1 MHHTLMDVQDVLDAM
16 TLKTHSIFSYLLR
29 STMKI
34 QCLALAVVAGGA
46 AAFGPQLSGH
56 RASMQLYNAEV
67 GAGGM
72 ADTRNPDAFEH
83 EDPRK
88 SISAAPSFEEYLK
101 MRDGGAA
108 AAAPAAPAPVA
119 AAPVAAAPAAPS
131 VGYGGSTK
139 TSGVDGLASH
149 HPRADKVAPVEKK
162 ELPLGFGGCT
172 KTSDFDGLR
181 SHHQR
186 SDIKR
191 TIATPEQ
198 VRSGVA
204 INKVATPAQQRHF
217 GRDSGGTIL
226 DDSKPY
232 SYLGTK
238 AGKRAE
244 LPIGFGG
251 YTKTSTYD
259 GLSSSRPRSDVARTS
274 AANPSAP
281 HDDAYGNDG
290 LDDNSHHHLDHGSHG
305 FNSEI
310 LYGSATGDPHAY

>member
-1 MHHTLMDVQDVLDAM
+1 
-16 TLKTHSIFSYLLR
+16 
-29 STMKI
+29 MKI
-34 QCLALAVVAGGA
+34 QCVALAALAGGA
-46 AAFGPQLSGH
+46 AAFSPQLSAP
-56 RASMQLYNAEV
+56 RASTQLYNMEI

-101 MRDGGAA
+101 MRDGGG
-108 AAAPAAPAPVA
+108 AAPAAPAP
-119 AAPVAAAPAAPS
+119 AAPAAPAEPA
-131 VGYGGSTK
+131 VGFGGSTK

-149 HPRADKVAPVEKK
+149 HPRADAVAPVDKK
-162 ELPLGFGGCT
+162 ELPIGFGGCT

-186 SDIKR
+186 SDVR
-191 TIATPEQ
+191 RAPASPEQ

-204 INKVATPAQQRHF
+204 MSKVATPAQQRHF
-217 GRDSGGTIL
+217 GGDAGGTIL

-238 AGKRAE
+238 AGKRSE

-259 GLSSSRPRSDVARTS
+259 GLTSSHPRSDAVRTS
-274 AANPSAP
+274 AANPNVP

-290 LDDNSHHHLDHGSHG
+290 ADDNAHHHLGHGL
-305 FNSEI
+305 NSEI
-310 LYGSATGDPHAY
+310 LYGPATNDPHAY

>member
-1 MHHTLMDVQDVLDAM
+1 
-16 TLKTHSIFSYLLR
+16 
-29 STMKI
+29 MKI
-34 QCLALAVVAGGA
+34 QCIALAGLAGSA
-46 AAFGPQLSGH
+46 AAFGPQLSG
-56 RASMQLYNAEV
+56 RASTQLYNMEI

-83 EDPRK
+83 DDPRK

-101 MRDGGAA
+101 MREGGAA
-108 AAAPAAPAPVA
+108 AAAPAPVA
-119 AAPVAAAPAAPS
+119 AAPAAPAPAAPG
-131 VGYGGSTK
+131 VGFGGSTK

-149 HPRADKVAPVEKK
+149 HPRADKVEAVEKK

-172 KTSDFDGLR
+172 KTSDFDGLK

-186 SDIKR
+186 SDVR
-191 TIATPEQ
+191 RALATPEQ

-204 INKVATPAQQRHF
+204 ISKVATPAQQRHF
-217 GRDSGGTIL
+217 GRDAGGTIL

-232 SYLGTK
+232 SYMGTK
-238 AGKRAE
+238 ANKRAE

-259 GLSSSRPRSDVARTS
+259 GLTSSRPRSDIARTHS
-274 AANPSAP
+274 AANPNVP

-290 LDDNSHHHLDHGSHG
+290 VDDNAHHHLGHGL
-305 FNSEI
+305 NSEI
-310 LYGSATGDPHAY
+310 LYGPATGDPHAY

>member
-1 MHHTLMDVQDVLDAM
+1 
-16 TLKTHSIFSYLLR
+16 
-29 STMKI
+29 MKI

-46 AAFGPQLSGH
+46 AAFSPQLSGH
-56 RASMQLYNAEV
+56 RASMQLYNAHV
-67 GAGGM
+67 GSGGM

-101 MRDGGAA
+101 MRNGGAA

-119 AAPVAAAPAAPS
+119 AAPVAAAPAAPA

-149 HPRADKVAPVEKK
+149 HPRADMVAPVEKK